1 MKDEELKKPLPVEV
15 IKSRKQGSA
24 NVSYIEGFYVID
36 VANEIFGYGKWDKHI
51 VDLRMVNEAK
61 TARDRGESFDVHYI
75 CLVRITVGETTY
87 EDVGYG
93 NGISYK
99 QMGEAHELATKEAV
113 TDGMKRC
120 FRHFGSRFGNS
131 LYRKGP
137 PPTPPK
143 DERPRP
149 TRQEEEVLKA
159 ICDKLIDSVPDGLVL
174 LDSRVDE
181 VIYALKTKYPSDP
194 KTVGAIVAYL
204 ISGFTND
211 SSWNTVCKKA

>member
-1 MKDEELKKPLPVEV
+1 MKDEELKKALPVEV
-15 IKSRKQGSA
+15 IKSRTQGTA
-24 NVSYIEGFYVID
+24 TVSYIEGFYVID
-36 VANEIFGYGKWDKHI
+36 VANKIFGYGKWDKQI
-51 VDLRMVNEAK
+51 VDLRLVNEAK
-61 TARDRGESFDVHYI
+61 TPRDRGESFDVHYI

-120 FRHFGSRFGNS
+120 FRHFGPRFGNS

-137 PPTPPK
+137 PPTPPT
-143 DERPRP
+143 ERPRP
-149 TRQEEEVLKA
+149 TRQEETVLKA
-159 ICDKLIDSVPDGLVL
+159 ICDKMIDSVPGGLVL

-181 VIYALKTKYPSDP
+181 VIYALKKEYPSDI
-194 KTVGAIVAYL
+194 KTAGAIATYM
-204 ISGFTND
+204 ISGFNAK